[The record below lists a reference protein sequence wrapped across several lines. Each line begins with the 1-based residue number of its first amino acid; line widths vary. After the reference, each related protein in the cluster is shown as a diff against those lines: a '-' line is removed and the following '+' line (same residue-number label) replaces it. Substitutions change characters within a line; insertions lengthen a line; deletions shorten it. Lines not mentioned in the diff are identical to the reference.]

1 MKRLM
6 FITVIGLVLSGMGFA
21 QLSVSGQFQYGV
33 LSNFDDA
40 PGLGWDNQLIFS
52 QKIDAFNTATVR
64 LRMRNY
70 DSSTNLA
77 IGTGGANQWKDFWLL
92 SSDAPFVDRAYLTTD
107 ITGALGIKGLVKS
120 VLTSGFSYVSTADL
134 TDGISPFEVAD
145 LDSDNFVAMGG
156 GKQAV
161 FSNVLTIA
169 DVWNLRFAVA
179 PNDFS
184 KGLGGWFVS
193 ADGSLSVGPGTLY
206 PEVVFSANNGVTADK
221 GNLVVA
227 VKYAMDAS
235 GLSFAIVPQYLH
247 ALDSDAAVQ
256 YYYAVAAKVG
266 YGEIA
271 SVSAGFLGM
280 DGSNANRMEARLL
293 LTPVKS
299 AGIDIGAVFNLDK
312 DMYVSPTTGKSSTL
326 NDLDIS
332 GFVMLG
338 ATKVRLGYLYLG
350 EEGYSSWINADLTRI
365 GNGGSALKQGGMYF
379 EVTVA
384 F

>member
-1 MKRLM
+1 MKRWM
-6 FITVIGLVLSGMGFA
+6 CIAVIGLVLSGVGFA

-40 PGLGWDNQLIFS
+40 PGLGWDNQLIFT
-52 QKIDAFNTATVR
+52 QKIDSFNTATVR
-64 LRMRNY
+64 LRLRNY

-77 IGTGGANQWKDFWLL
+77 IGTGSVNQWKDFWLL

-107 ITGALGIKGLVKS
+107 VTGALGVKGPVKY

-169 DVWNLRFAVA
+169 DAWNLRFAVA

-184 KGLGGWFVS
+184 QGVGGWFVS

-206 PEVVFSANNGVTADK
+206 PEVVFSANNGVTPDK
-221 GNLVVA
+221 GNLIVA
-227 VKYAMDAS
+227 AKYAMDAS
-235 GLSFAIVPQYLH
+235 GISFAIVPQYLY

-271 SVSAGFLGM
+271 SMSAGFLGM

-312 DMYVSPTTGKSSTL
+312 DMYVSPITGKSSTL